1 MVLENKNILEKINSL
16 PNLPGIYQF
25 LDNKKQIIYIGK
37 AKDLKKRVKSY
48 FSKNNKAFK
57 TSIMISHI
65 DDVLITIVNS
75 ENDAFLLERSLIRE
89 NQPRFN
95 IQLKDGK
102 TYPWI
107 CIKKEPFPRV
117 FMTRRVIKDGSLYYG
132 PYSNVNMMHA
142 LLNLIKDIYS
152 LRNCSLDLST
162 AKIKLGNY
170 KECLEF
176 HIGNCKAP
184 CVGKQQEPSYHEEIS
199 EIKDILNG
207 NLNKVKQIMQMK
219 MRKASEKENYELA
232 QRYKEN
238 YESLKSYQSKSI
250 VVSSKIREVDVL
262 TYKKEDKCLC
272 YNYLLIRNGAIIHTL
287 TGEADFFDTAK
298 PETILKGLLHEL
310 RGRYESSSKEII
322 TEKGKVFFSEEFL
335 FHHPQKGEKRK
346 LLDLSLKNVQHFLLL
361 QKKKQINKTK
371 EMSGEELLIHLK
383 KDLSL
388 KKKPKHMECFDNS
401 NFQGTN
407 AVSACVVFK
416 NAKPSKK
423 EYRHFNIKTV
433 SGPDDFASMREVV
446 FRRYKRLI
454 KEKKSI
460 PDLVLIDGGKG
471 QLSAAY
477 SAIKELNLE
486 NKMIVLGIA
495 KREEELF
502 FAGKTSPLLLNKSS
516 ASLKTLQ
523 FMRDE
528 AHRFGIT
535 HHRKKRR
542 KLSKTSLLDQ
552 VPGIGPKLKEKLY
565 LSFKTIEKIKN
576 ADLIELEKVIGEK
589 RAFLLKEFLK
599 LH

>member
-1 MVLENKNILEKINSL
+1 MEKKNILEKINSL

-25 LDNKKQIIYIGK
+25 LDNNKQIIYIGK

-48 FSKNNKAFK
+48 FSKNNKTFK

-142 LLNLIKDIYS
+142 ILNLIKDIYS
-152 LRNCSLDLST
+152 LRNCSLDLSNS
-162 AKIKLGNY
+162 KIKSGRY

-184 CVGKQQEPSYHEEIS
+184 CVGKQQESSYHEEIS

-262 TYKKEDKCLC
+262 TYKKEDESLF

-335 FHHPQKGEKRK
+335 FHHPIKGEKKK

-361 QKKKQINKTK
+361 QKKKQMNKTK
-371 EMSGEELLIHLK
+371 EISGEELLIHLK

-388 KKKPKHMECFDNS
+388 KKKPEHMECFDNS

-407 AVSACVVFK
+407 PVSACVVFK

-502 FAGKTSPLLLNKSS
+502 FAGKKTPLLLNKSS

-552 VPGIGPKLKEKLY
+552 APGIGPKLKDKLY

-576 ADLIELEKVIGEK
+576 ADLIELKKVIGEK

>member
-1 MVLENKNILEKINSL
+1 MAMEKKNILEKINSL

-25 LDNKKQIIYIGK
+25 LDNNKQIIYIGK

-48 FSKNNKAFK
+48 FSKNNKTFK

-142 LLNLIKDIYS
+142 ILNLIKDIYS
-152 LRNCSLDLST
+152 LRNCSLDLSNS
-162 AKIKLGNY
+162 KIKSGRY

-184 CVGKQQEPSYHEEIS
+184 CVGKQQESSYHEEIS

-262 TYKKEDKCLC
+262 TYKKEDESLF

-335 FHHPQKGEKRK
+335 FHHPIKGEKKK

-371 EMSGEELLIHLK
+371 EISGEELLIHLK

-388 KKKPKHMECFDNS
+388 KKKPEHMECFDNS

-407 AVSACVVFK
+407 PVSACVVFK

-502 FAGKTSPLLLNKSS
+502 FAGKKTPLLLNKSS

-552 VPGIGPKLKEKLY
+552 APGIGPKLKDKLY

-576 ADLIELEKVIGEK
+576 ADLIELKKVIGEK